1 MQTTIATPVVKTTA
15 RRTNILMR
23 ALKAYTRLFNLITS
37 DSPHSS
43 CWHSSHILH
52 ERNAH
57 NHIIPVNRLAYL
69 CRYPCKERGCAMTTD
84 QHVLDKLAELNAFG
98 NERLQMHYET
108 ILKVNSI
115 VLNYDD
121 DSLPK
126 DEQVELLRDI
136 DMLRKDL
143 LGLMDLSVS
152 DDVEGDDGDE

>member
-1 MQTTIATPVVKTTA
+1 MQTTVATPVVKTTA
-15 RRTNILMR
+15 RRTNIFVR
-23 ALKAYTRLFNLITS
+23 ILKAYTRLFNL
-37 DSPHSS
+37 SPPSPR
-43 CWHSSHILH
+43 WHSSHILH

-69 CRYPCKERGCAMTTD
+69 CRYPCKERGCSMTTD
-84 QHVLDKLAELNAFG
+84 QSVLDKLAELNAFG

>member
-1 MQTTIATPVVKTTA
+1 
-15 RRTNILMR
+15 
-23 ALKAYTRLFNLITS
+23 
-37 DSPHSS
+37 
-43 CWHSSHILH
+43 
-52 ERNAH
+52 
-57 NHIIPVNRLAYL
+57 
-69 CRYPCKERGCAMTTD
+69 MTTD

-143 LGLMDLSVS
+143 LGLMDLSAS
-152 DDVEGDDGDE
+152 DDVEGDDDNE